1 MKSRA
6 VKDWPIKFRYGASLS
21 EKVWK
26 KAELIMEDGRWI
38 RGSEMEMLVTL
49 PFTMMPIGIKP
60 IEAEV
65 VVVFV

>member
-21 EKVWK
+21 EKVRK
-26 KAELIMEDGRWI
+26 KAEFIMEDGRWI
-38 RGSEMEMLVTL
+38 RGSEMLAIL
-49 PFTMMPIGIKP
+49 PCTMMPIGIKS

-65 VVVFV
+65 AVVFV